1 MPKQHIVQAYDAELA
16 NLEKLIMEMGE
27 RAQVLLDQAITSLL
41 DHDVEQ
47 ARVVVT
53 DDAVI
58 DQLEL
63 TVATCTTQ
71 IFALRQPMA
80 FDLRSIVA
88 GLKISS
94 DLERIG
100 DLGKNIAKRTITL
113 TRNPLISA
121 VGNSVKHLHA
131 LVKKMILDVM
141 EAYRARDAEK
151 ALAILVQDTE
161 VDQVYTSLF
170 REILTYMIEDPGNI
184 TACIHLLFIAKNIE
198 RIGDHATNI
207 AEQVYYVKMGH
218 YIENDRKKADQAISV
233 TVK

>member
-16 NLEKLIMEMGE
+16 NLEELIMEMGA
-27 RAQVLLDQAITSLL
+27 RAQTLLDQAITSLL
-41 DHDVEQ
+41 NHDVEQ
-47 ARVVVT
+47 ARVAVA

-63 TVATCTTQ
+63 TVVTCTTR

-113 TRNPLISA
+113 TKNPLISD
-121 VGNSVKHLHA
+121 VGSSVKHLHA
-131 LVKKMILDVM
+131 LVRKMILDVL
-141 EAYRARDAEK
+141 EACRTRDAEG
-151 ALAILVQDTE
+151 ALSILEQDTA
-161 VDQVYTSLF
+161 VDRVYTSLF

-218 YIENDRKKADQAISV
+218 YVESDRQKADQAISV
-233 TVK
+233 TME

>member
-1 MPKQHIVQAYDAELA
+1 MPKEHIVQAYDAELA

-27 RAQVLLDQAITSLL
+27 RSRALLDQAITSLL
-41 DHDVEQ
+41 DHDV
-47 ARVVVT
+47 ARAKNVVA
-53 DDAVI
+53 DDVVI

-63 TVATCTTQ
+63 TVATCATQ

-88 GLKISS
+88 ALKISS

-113 TRNPLISA
+113 TKNPLISN
-121 VGNSVKHLHA
+121 VGSSVKHLHA
-131 LVKKMILDVM
+131 LVKKMIHDVLV
-141 EAYRARDAEK
+141 AYRARDAEM
-151 ALAILVQDTE
+151 ALTILVQDTA

-184 TACIHLLFIAKNIE
+184 AACIHLLFIAKNIE

-218 YIENDRKKADQAISV
+218 YVESDRQKADQAIAV
-233 TVK
+233 TME